1 MLSIYKTSIRIHVLM
16 RLTINCMFKCSSYN
30 HNVNHTKTFS
40 LQWLRITDLREESII
55 GKAAILQHQG
65 PNIKLFL

>member
-1 MLSIYKTSIRIHVLM
+1 MLQLQPQCQPYKNIQFAMAQDHRFKRIK
-16 RLTINCMFKCSSYN
+16 R
-30 HNVNHTKTFS
+30 
-40 LQWLRITDLREESII
+40 LREESII